1 MASTSRKKTNSKNKA
16 GKTNRKHKKNVRNN
30 KANSKTRK
38 RIKIRYGRVFL
49 ALIVIGLILYLFFYF
64 FRFNITNIYVSGNK
78 YLTDQELIELSGL
91 QDYPSTLTN
100 TCLSIKHK
108 LEKHDLIKKVTVKK
122 NGLFQV
128 SIEIEENS
136 PLFYNK
142 TISKFVL
149 SNKKEIDGKF
159 DVPILINYVPDK
171 TYQKFIKKMVLVTPD
186 ILSRISEIEYKPNDV
201 DTNRFLLSMQD
212 GNYVYLT
219 LNKFQNINN
228 YIEIVRKFEKKKG
241 ILYLDSGEYF
251 KVYEG

>member
-1 MASTSRKKTNSKNKA
+1 MRE
-16 GKTNRKHKKNVRNN
+16 
-30 KANSKTRK
+30 
-38 RIKIRYGRVFL
+38 
-49 ALIVIGLILYLFFYF
+49 
-64 FRFNITNIYVSGNK
+64 
-78 YLTDQELIELSGL
+78 LTDQELIELSGL

-100 TCLSIKHK
+100 TCLSTKYK
-108 LEKHDLIKKVTVKK
+108 LEKHDLIKKAIVKK
-122 NGLFQV
+122 KGLFQV
-128 SIEIEENS
+128 SIKIEENT

-142 TISKFVL
+142 TTSKFVL
-149 SNKKEIDGKF
+149 SNKKEIDGEF
-159 DVPILINYVPDK
+159 DAPTLINYVPDK
-171 TYQKFIKKMVLVTPD
+171 IYQKFIKKMVLVTPD

-219 LNKFQNINN
+219 LSKFKNINN